1 MELENEWRPKLYIV
15 SRSDLSAGAQAC
27 QAIHCVIEF
36 ILMFPE
42 ETKTWHKTS
51 NHICFLE
58 ARDEEHLGQLMADA
72 RELGIYCARF
82 HEPDFNDDLTAV
94 VFEPTL
100 KSRELLKEL
109 PLALK
114 SFK

>member
-15 SRSDLSAGAQAC
+15 SRRDLSAGAQAC
-27 QAIHCVIEF
+27 SGIHAVVEY

-72 RELGIYCARF
+72 YKMGICCIGF
-82 HEPDFNDDLTAV
+82 HEPFYKNELTAC

-100 KSRELLKEL
+100 ESKNLLKSL
-109 PLALK
+109 ILALK
-114 SFK
+114 NK